1 MKYET
6 LGLSLQDGIA
16 TLTLNRPDELN
27 VLSEQSLEDL
37 QQAFDDISGMPRIR
51 CVILRAEGR
60 AYCAGHDLRELS
72 LGRQSEDGGKD
83 YFRRIFD
90 KCSAMMMSITRL
102 PQPVIA
108 QVQGP
113 AVAAGCQL
121 VASCD
126 LAIAATSARFG
137 VNGVNIGLFCSTP
150 MVALSR
156 NLTRKH
162 ALEMLTTG
170 RLMDAEEACRLGL
183 VNRVVQP
190 DELEAAASEM
200 AMQIAS
206 KLGAAVKIGKRAF
219 YEQAEMTLQ
228 DAYGFAGDV
237 MVENMMYSDTAEG
250 ISAFLDKRNPD
261 WTGDS

>member
-1 MKYET
+1 MKHGT
-6 LGLSLQDGIA
+6 LRLTQRDGVA
-16 TLTLNRPDELN
+16 TLTLCRPDELN
-27 VLSEQSLEDL
+27 VLSEQSLNDL
-37 QQAFDDISGMPRIR
+37 QQALDDISEKPQLR
-51 CVILRAEGR
+51 CVVLRAEGR
-60 AYCAGHDLRELS
+60 AFCAGHDLRELN

-83 YFRRIFD
+83 YFRKIFD
-90 KCSAMMMSITRL
+90 KCSAMMMAITRL

-156 NLTRKH
+156 NLSRKH
-162 ALEMLTTG
+162 VFEMLTTG
-170 RLMDAEEACRLGL
+170 RLLDAEEACRLGL
-183 VNRVVQP
+183 VNKVVQP
-190 DELEAAASEM
+190 DELEAATSEM
-200 AMQIAS
+200 AILIAS

-219 YEQAEMTLQ
+219 HEQAEMKLQ
-228 DAYGFAGDV
+228 DAYRFAGDV

-261 WTGDS
+261 WTDDS